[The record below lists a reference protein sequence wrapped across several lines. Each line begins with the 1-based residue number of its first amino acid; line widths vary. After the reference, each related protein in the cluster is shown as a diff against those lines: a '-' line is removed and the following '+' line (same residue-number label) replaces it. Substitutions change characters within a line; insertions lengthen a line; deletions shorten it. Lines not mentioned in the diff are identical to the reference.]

1 MVLEQL
7 LVLVQQGFTFRRV
20 YDDKRNLGSE
30 FDSRWETA
38 PTCAYDAEFLKTS
51 CHTRINLKNRQKSI

>member
-1 MVLEQL
+1 MVMEQF

-30 FDSRWETA
+30 LDSRWETA
-38 PTCAYDAEFLKTS
+38 TPRAYDAEYLKTAGRRGRA
-51 CHTRINLKNRQKSI
+51 TRLIDS